1 MGLACGELEDSF
13 YTVVGAMAAGRE
25 GGRESRPVGRRR
37 PKPLQQLSEL
47 VVEATRQHVGRRVGG
62 GAAENARRGVGR
74 QQLEEELDHDDSL
87 AGAGRAKDDVRR
99 EPAISDNLA

>member
-1 MGLACGELEDSF
+1 
-13 YTVVGAMAAGRE
+13 
-25 GGRESRPVGRRR
+25 
-37 PKPLQQLSEL
+37 
-47 VVEATRQHVGRRVGG
+47 
-62 GAAENARRGVGR
+62 VGR